1 MLYNITDLR
10 VLKDEIEF
18 IDTAIVPLVNID
30 FNNEVQNNANNL
42 ELMQFITIQ
51 LEKQLKGRLM
61 ITPVLTLIGDN
72 YDNIEEYK
80 TQLLDYGFKNIVLLS
95 FTALEL
101 DDVSTIKVNSIP
113 ISDIDNDMKLS
124 IINDEVKSVIK
135 EIILVWNK

>member
-95 FTALEL
+95 YTALEL

-113 ISDIDNDMKLS
+113 ISDMDNDMKLS

>member
-80 TQLLDYGFKNIVLLS
+80 TQLWDYGFKNIVLLS

-113 ISDIDNDMKLS
+113 ISDMDNDMKLS

>member
-30 FNNEVQNNANNL
+30 FDKDVQNNANNL

-61 ITPVLTLIGDN
+61 ITPVMTLVGDKS
-72 YDNIEEYK
+72 DNLSEYRS
-80 TQLLDYGFKNIVLLS
+80 QLLDYGFKNVVVLS
-95 FTALEL
+95 FKPLEME
-101 DDVSTIKVNSIP
+101 DVSTIKVNSIP
-113 ISDIDNDMKLS
+113 ISDMDNDMKQA

>member
-42 ELMQFITIQ
+42 ELMQYITIQ

-113 ISDIDNDMKLS
+113 ISDMDNDMKLS

>member
-61 ITPVLTLIGDN
+61 IMPVLTLIRDN

-113 ISDIDNDMKLS
+113 ISDMDNDMKLS

>member
-51 LEKQLKGRLM
+51 LEKQLKGLLM

-113 ISDIDNDMKLS
+113 ISDMDNDMKLS

>member
-113 ISDIDNDMKLS
+113 ISDMDNDMKLS

>member
-95 FTALEL
+95 FT
-101 DDVSTIKVNSIP
+101 VRT
-113 ISDIDNDMKLS
+113 
-124 IINDEVKSVIK
+124 
-135 EIILVWNK
+135 

>member
-1 MLYNITDLR
+1 VLYNITDLR

-113 ISDIDNDMKLS
+113 ISDMDNDMKLS

>member
-72 YDNIEEYK
+72 YENIEEYK

-113 ISDIDNDMKLS
+113 ISDMDNDMKLS

>member
-72 YDNIEEYK
+72 YDNIEAYK
-80 TQLLDYGFKNIVLLS
+80 TQLIDYGFKNIVLLS

-113 ISDIDNDMKLS
+113 ISDMDNDMKLS

>member
-95 FTALEL
+95 FKALEL

-113 ISDIDNDMKLS
+113 ISDMDNDMKLS

>member
-95 FTALEL
+95 FTALDL
-101 DDVSTIKVNSIP
+101 DDVSIIKVNSIP
-113 ISDIDNDMKLS
+113 ISDMDNDMKLS